1 MRSRDGDQAIV
12 RRFCP
17 VVFFLFLSEIL
28 YAQEYLISYSYT
40 IKNAVIYN
48 ENLQIAKAMQPCS
61 GALLDRSLLLAYPKD
76 KESQSLRRIIK
87 ESFDDFFSYISSLG
101 LEIQHKEKTVNMQNS
116 STTTLILPTTCFK
129 VDFNDSFVTITAIK
143 KK

>member
-12 RRFCP
+12 RRFCT

-48 ENLQIAKAMQPCS
+48 ENLQIAKAMQPCV
-61 GALLDRSLLLAYPKD
+61 GKLLNRSLLLAYTKN
-76 KESQSLRRIIK
+76 KKSELLRKIIK
-87 ESFDDFFSYISSLG
+87 EHFDDFFSYISNLG
-101 LEIQHKEKTVNMQNS
+101 LEIDHREKTVNLQNS
-116 STTTLILPTTCFK
+116 STTRVVLPTTCFK

-143 KK
+143 